1 MTVEEGVMV
10 EIVIGD
16 TVAVVVTMM
25 IGDLTIEMVAIAK
38 ETTEAMVLAVET
50 VTAGVA
56 DMTAGVT
63 AGAIA
68 NLLTAVK

>member
-1 MTVEEGVMV
+1 
-10 EIVIGD
+10 
-16 TVAVVVTMM
+16 
-25 IGDLTIEMVAIAK
+25 MVAIAK

-56 DMTAGVT
+56 DMTAGVADMTAGVT